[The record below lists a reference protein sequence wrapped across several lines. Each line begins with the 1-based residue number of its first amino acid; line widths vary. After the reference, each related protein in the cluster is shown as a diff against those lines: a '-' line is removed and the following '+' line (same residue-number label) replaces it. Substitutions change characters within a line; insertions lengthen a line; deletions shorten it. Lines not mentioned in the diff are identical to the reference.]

1 MKKNDVFKSGY
12 VSLIGKPN
20 VGKSTL
26 LNQLVAEKL
35 AAITSKP
42 QTTRSKITGVAHLD
56 NGQIIILDTPGIH
69 KAHSKLNK
77 LMVQTALKTFSDV
90 DLILFLIDGTEG
102 FSEEDDYA
110 LSLLEHISVPVFLIV
125 NKIDRLPKPQL
136 LEIMGNALHKRI
148 FAEIIPISA
157 LKNDGVD
164 GLGETVLKY
173 FSEGPQYFPED
184 MITDCPDEFWVSEI
198 IREKIMKLTQLEI
211 PYSAAVLTENLREG
225 KPGVL
230 VIDSTIYVEKRS
242 QKMIVVG
249 EKGQMIKQIGQLARK
264 EIEKRFGCKVFLQLF
279 VKVKNGWSQSSVD
292 LRELGYTHD
301 PH

>member
-1 MKKNDVFKSGY
+1 MNKEDKFKSGY
-12 VSLIGKPN
+12 ISLIGKPN

-26 LNQLVAEKL
+26 LNQLVDAKL

-42 QTTRSKITGVAHLD
+42 QTTRTKITGIAHLEG
-56 NGQIIILDTPGIH
+56 GQIIILDTPGIH

-77 LMVQTALKTFSDV
+77 MMVQTALRTFSDV

-102 FSEEDDYA
+102 FSEDDDYA
-110 LSLLEHISVPVFLIV
+110 LALLEKISAPVFLIV
-125 NKIDRLPKPQL
+125 NKIDRIPKPQL
-136 LEIMGNALHKRI
+136 LELMGNSLTKRN

-164 GLGETVLKY
+164 VLEQTVLKY
-173 FSEGPQYFPED
+173 FSEGPQYFPDD

-198 IREKIMKLTQLEI
+198 VREKIMKLTQLEI
-211 PYSAAVLTENLREG
+211 PYSSAVLTDRIKES

-230 VIDSTIYVEKRS
+230 VIDSTIYVEKRT

-249 EKGQMIKQIGQLARK
+249 EKGRLIKQIGQLARK
-264 EIEKRFGCKVFLQLF
+264 EIEKRFGCSVYLKLF
-279 VKVKNGWSQSSVD
+279 VKVKNGWSQSSID
-292 LRELGYTHD
+292 LQELGYTHD